1 MTNYQLQIKSF
12 VFGPFET
19 NCYVVTI
26 NDQSPGASSRR
37 NGKSGLRLEGLSPI
51 PNPQSPMVLLVDPAC
66 SNEYEQQQLLT
77 YIENQKS
84 KIKNLQLSIVATHG
98 HLDHLWGAAWAC
110 AKWNTPVLMHE
121 ADIPMAKAM
130 QQQYDLFGI
139 RAKAQ
144 PFPIEDI
151 KSKIKN
157 HKFEKIVPF
166 KGKEITNDKLP
177 GASSR
182 QTGGAASAEKGYY
195 QSPITNHQSPIPP
208 FRGEQGGRIL
218 STPGHTPGSICLY
231 FPEDKVLFSGDTLFK
246 MGYGRTDLPGGNFS
260 QLIDSLVRLFALPSD
275 VQVFPGHGE
284 PTTIGAEARWIVR
297 ERGMEEVNANR
308 NIEGRS

>member
-19 NCYVVTI
+19 NCYVVSDEQQI
-26 NDQSPGASSRR
+26 
-37 NGKSGLRLEGLSPI
+37 
-51 PNPQSPMVLLVDPAC
+51 LLVDPAC
-66 SNEYEQQQLLT
+66 SNESEQQQLLT

-130 QQQYDLFGI
+130 QSQYDLFGI

-157 HKFEKIVPF
+157 QKSQISNFQLLE
-166 KGKEITNDKLP
+166 
-177 GASSR
+177 
-182 QTGGAASAEKGYY
+182 
-195 QSPITNHQSPIPP
+195 
-208 FRGEQGGRIL
+208 
-218 STPGHTPGSICLY
+218 TPGHTPGSICLY
-231 FPEDKVLFSGDTLFK
+231 FNTPSSSHLSPFILSGDTLFH

-260 QLIDSLVRLFALPSD
+260 QLMNSLDLLLTLPPET
-275 VQVFPGHGE
+275 VVYPGHGA
-284 PTTIGAEARWIVR
+284 PTTIAAERRRW
-297 ERGMEEVNANR
+297 
-308 NIEGRS
+308 

>member
-12 VFGPFET
+12 VFGPFQT
-19 NCYVVTI
+19 NCYVI
-26 NDQSPGASSRR
+26 SDEQQ
-37 NGKSGLRLEGLSPI
+37 I
-51 PNPQSPMVLLVDPAC
+51 LLVDPAC
-66 SNEYEQQQLLT
+66 SNESEQQQLLS

-84 KIKNLQLSIVATHG
+84 KIKNQKSKIKNQKLPITIVATHG

-130 QQQYDLFGI
+130 QSQYDLFGI

-151 KSKIKN
+151 KSKIIN
-157 HKFEKIVPF
+157 HKSKIINQ
-166 KGKEITNDKLP
+166 KSKITNV
-177 GASSR
+177 S
-182 QTGGAASAEKGYY
+182 
-195 QSPITNHQSPIPP
+195 
-208 FRGEQGGRIL
+208 IL

-231 FPEDKVLFSGDTLFK
+231 FQKSKITNHQSPILLSGDTLFH

-260 QLIDSLVRLFALPSD
+260 QLIDSLDSLFALPSD

-284 PTTIGAEARWIVR
+284 PTTIGAETGYYQSPIT
-297 ERGMEEVNANR
+297 NYQ
-308 NIEGRS
+308 